1 MPKPIS
7 RAEASAPRIVIVT
20 MDEDVPDRVTSLD
33 KMAAT
38 KNANRVLETQER
50 RCAYQRTDTLRR
62 AGNEFGDH
70 IEIISEGAAA

>member
-20 MDEDVPDRVTSLD
+20 MDGDVPDRMTSLD
-33 KMAAT
+33 RMAAT
-38 KNANRVLETQER
+38 KNANRVLEAQER
-50 RCAYQRTDTLRR
+50 RCASRRTDTLCR
-62 AGNEFGDH
+62 AGDEPEDR